1 MNRKLTSRVV
11 ALARLRQVVPLERQR
26 NELTSTICNLRTQVQ
41 IRDGQIE
48 RLELLVRERCA
59 TIDQLKYANQKLHL
73 ENDCLTALLIAPT
86 PGDATMLAPK

>member
-59 TIDQLKYANQKLHL
+59 TIDQLRYANEKLNL
-73 ENDCLTALLIAPT
+73 QNEILTAMITAPP
-86 PGDATMLAPK
+86 PGQTAMLPAK

>member
-48 RLELLVRERCA
+48 RLELAMRERNER
-59 TIDQLKYANQKLHL
+59 IDELRYANQKLHL
-73 ENDCLTALLIAPT
+73 QNECLTALLIAPT
-86 PGDATMLAPK
+86 PPDAIR